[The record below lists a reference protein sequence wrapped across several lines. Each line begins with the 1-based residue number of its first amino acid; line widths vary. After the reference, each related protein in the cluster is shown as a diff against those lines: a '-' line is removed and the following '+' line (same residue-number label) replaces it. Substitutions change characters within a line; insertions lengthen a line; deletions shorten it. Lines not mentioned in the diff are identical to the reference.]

1 MNFPVSRLMKSDFI
15 KYYKRHNSP
24 KPKDNFR
31 KLVFIYDISS
41 SSGNYNA
48 NLLCYALER
57 DRDIMNPSPIK
68 LLHHKED
75 DSNPPIEIPFKLG
88 NNEFP
93 YTILKK
99 IIGPHNKIKND
110 FEYLRF
116 EAFVN
121 KHGFL
126 IFNVFYNNDRTPQFT
141 TGNIGIPNP
150 CPPAKQS

>member
-1 MNFPVSRLMKSDFI
+1 MNFPVSRLMKNDFI
-15 KYYKRHNSP
+15 KYYKKRNKP
-24 KPKDNFR
+24 LPKDNFK

-57 DRDIMNPSPIK
+57 DRDIMNTSPIR
-68 LLHHKED
+68 LIDAHD
-75 DSNPPIEIPFKLG
+75 GVVPINPPFMLG

-99 IIGPHNKIKND
+99 IIGPYNKIKND

-116 EAFVN
+116 EAFVDKN
-121 KHGFL
+121 GFL
-126 IFNVFYNNDRTPQFT
+126 IFNVFYNNKIIPEILHT
-141 TGNIGIPNP
+141 TNTFDNP